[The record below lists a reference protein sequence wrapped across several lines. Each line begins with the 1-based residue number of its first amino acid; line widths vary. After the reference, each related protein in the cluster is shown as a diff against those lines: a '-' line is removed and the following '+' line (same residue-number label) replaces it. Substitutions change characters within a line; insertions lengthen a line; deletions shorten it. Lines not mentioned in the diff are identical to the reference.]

1 VIINKYPTR
10 RLYNTA
16 THACVTLDDLADLI
30 REGTELAVHEFKSGK
45 DITRSVLLHIVLE
58 RESKANQNLLP
69 ISFLRQ
75 LIRFYGDSMQM
86 LVPLFLEISMGSF
99 IREQEKLRQEA
110 AQSFGI
116 AAVKAL
122 EEVARQN
129 MEVFQQTVTTI
140 KASCSSNASH
150 KGEGSMA

>member
-1 VIINKYPTR
+1 
-10 RLYNTA
+10 
-16 THACVTLDDLADLI
+16 
-30 REGTELAVHEFKSGK
+30 
-45 DITRSVLLHIVLE
+45 
-58 RESKANQNLLP
+58 LLP
-69 ISFLRQ
+69 ISFLQQ

-86 LVPLFLEISMGSF
+86 LVPLFPEISMGSF

-116 AAVKAL
+116 ATVKAL

-129 MEVFQQTVTTI
+129 MEVFQQTVATI
-140 KASCSSNASH
+140 KASCSSH

>member
-16 THACVTLDDLADLI
+16 THACVTLDDLADSI
-30 REGTELAVHEFKSGK
+30 REGTELAVHEFKSRK

-75 LIRFYGDSMQM
+75 LIRFYGDSIQM
-86 LVPLFLEISMGSF
+86 LVPLFLEISMISF
-99 IREQEKLRQEA
+99 IREQEKLRQQA
-110 AQSFGI
+110 APFGI

-122 EEVARQN
+122 EEIARQN
-129 MEVFQQTVTTI
+129 MEVFHQTVATI
-140 KASCSSNASH
+140 KASVSSNETRKSERSLA
-150 KGEGSMA
+150 